1 MKLAYPTIIAG
12 LAYLIMIIT
21 VLLPLYNKDKS
32 QKIDLKSR
40 ILLVLLLSIP
50 IALSLYSIDCMIKG
64 RCVVWSY
71 ANAIAICLWV
81 ILFVQ
86 TRI

>member
-1 MKLAYPTIIAG
+1 MKLAQPTIIAG